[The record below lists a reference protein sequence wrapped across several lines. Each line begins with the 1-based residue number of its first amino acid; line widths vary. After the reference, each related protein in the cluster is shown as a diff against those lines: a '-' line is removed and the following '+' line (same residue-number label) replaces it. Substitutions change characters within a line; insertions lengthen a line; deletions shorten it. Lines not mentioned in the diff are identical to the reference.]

1 MAYRRDRQVNTKIR
15 PEKMVGGQT
24 QHFKDLLDGCFFK
37 PGKFRIGKRQL
48 CIVDKHPD
56 TMPRDIYHLG
66 RKSVAPAMD
75 DLQLTCLE
83 QALCFFV
90 PR

>member
-24 QHFKDLLDGCFFK
+24 QHFKDLLDSCFFK

-48 CIVDKHPD
+48 WAASLRV
-56 TMPRDIYHLG
+56 
-66 RKSVAPAMD
+66 V
-75 DLQLTCLE
+75 
-83 QALCFFV
+83 
-90 PR
+90 